1 MIFCMI
7 DYIKVHELIGLRLF
21 YNEHYFGEQ
30 PDVEE
35 SYWQPLTEE
44 LSKDPSETISLWEN
58 LSKEEFFVTL
68 EVLDEVIQNTQSHDI
83 INAVRRIGKE
93 KEIDDN
99 LLEIIIKQA
108 ECWFV

>member
-1 MIFCMI
+1 
-7 DYIKVHELIGLRLF
+7 
-21 YNEHYFGEQ
+21 
-30 PDVEE
+30 
-35 SYWQPLTEE
+35 
-44 LSKDPSETISLWEN
+44 
-58 LSKEEFFVTL
+58 L

-108 ECWFV
+108 ECWFD